1 MFNKSITLLAGALLA
16 LPLSAALAGKPGG
29 GTAPPPEVN
38 LGYFTISGPAG
49 IVTGLQVSPTGSAG
63 SPVSLWKVEGL
74 YENIAWDP
82 SGTWLAWVQR
92 IDRQAN
98 RGIVIGSPGGAPRNV
113 LVFPSAGITHRNGFD
128 GLAWGKG
135 CNGNSVVVFV
145 GDEKWAAL
153 DTLYVFDP
161 FAANPQPKPLY
172 THAPAPNDAAPGHG
186 AGLAFSPQGRHLAF
200 LDYAADG
207 VEYVVTLPLTCHAG
221 DSLPSAAGPPQ
232 PLIPLRIDGVTSGS
246 RALDWSPDG
255 RRLVVTGG
263 PLLVSIWGYH
273 EWGYEHLAVGEL
285 EYLWDGV
292 SEQVMPTGST
302 ASSLRSITSG
312 PAPGAAEYSDRFP
325 TWAPSAA
332 DAACDRLA
340 FVRQGVM
347 YLLDVSRPGFGTAD
361 CAIPEPRSLNLKNVA
376 ATDWK

>member
-74 YENIAWDP
+74 YENIAWAP
-82 SGTWLAWVQR
+82 PAPGSPGQR
-92 IDRQAN
+92 IDRQAM
-98 RGIVIGSPGGAPRNV
+98 RIVIGSPGGALRNAM
-113 LVFPSAGITHRNGFD
+113 VFPSPGITHRNGFPA
-128 GLAWGKG
+128 LAWGKG

-172 THAPAPNDAAPGHG
+172 THAPAPSDAAPGHG

-200 LDYAADG
+200 LDDAADG
-207 VEYVVTLPLTCHAG
+207 VEYASRCHHQPRGTRCRVPGTASADDSAPSTVLTSYPARPGRPMAG
-221 DSLPSAAGPPQ
+221 DWSSRVVPCWC
-232 PLIPLRIDGVTSGS
+232 RSG
-246 RALDWSPDG
+246 D
-255 RRLVVTGG
+255 
-263 PLLVSIWGYH
+263 
-273 EWGYEHLAVGEL
+273 
-285 EYLWDGV
+285 
-292 SEQVMPTGST
+292 
-302 ASSLRSITSG
+302 ITSG
-312 PAPGAAEYSDRFP
+312 ATS
-325 TWAPSAA
+325 TWRWGSWSTCGTVSAN
-332 DAACDRLA
+332 R
-340 FVRQGVM
+340 
-347 YLLDVSRPGFGTAD
+347 
-361 CAIPEPRSLNLKNVA
+361 
-376 ATDWK
+376 